1 MAWQFYVQ
9 PAVTIFALGDSLWR
23 VASGFS
29 GMWLFPLPPPCIQL
43 AWSGD
48 RCAALFVKVTPCT
61 ATFLHS
67 LSHPAFSAIVSREP
81 LRSFLYLF
89 VSLPCKRN
97 DGRPSF
103 NRCRYTSLLYYS
115 FKRLS
120 KRKCST
126 HTLPPASFWQN
137 TPGSAFPFT
146 IPTIP
151 RLRVRSDESAPTTNY

>member
-48 RCAALFVKVTPCT
+48 RRAALFVKVTPCT

-81 LRSFLYLF
+81 LRSFLYLI
-89 VSLPCKRN
+89 VSLPCTENRRQAFVQSLSLHVSIVLLVQTALKKEVL
-97 DGRPSF
+97 DAHSSASF
-103 NRCRYTSLLYYS
+103 VLAKHSGICIPFHN
-115 FKRLS
+115 
-120 KRKCST
+120 T
-126 HTLPPASFWQN
+126 HNTPPA
-137 TPGSAFPFT
+137 
-146 IPTIP
+146 
-151 RLRVRSDESAPTTNY
+151 RSQ